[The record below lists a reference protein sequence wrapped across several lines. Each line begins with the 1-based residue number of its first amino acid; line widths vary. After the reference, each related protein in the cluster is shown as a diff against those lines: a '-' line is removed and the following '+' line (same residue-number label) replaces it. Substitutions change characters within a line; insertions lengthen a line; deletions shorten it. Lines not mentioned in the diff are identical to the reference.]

1 MTEITF
7 NNRKSANFI
16 STTNNY
22 VQTIFLQPKMAPA
35 GYLAL
40 RLYGWDSSFNV
51 IFQTSYQ
58 IN

>member
-16 STTNNY
+16 STTNIY

-35 GYLAL
+35 GYLAF